1 MLSSVSILIADDE
14 ESFREST
21 GCLLRR
27 EGFECSCAKDAQD
40 AIDSLGS
47 RHFDVLIADIRMP
60 HNENMRVVRKAMEL
74 DAEIAVIV
82 ATAYPSMETAIQS
95 VELPVA
101 AYMTKPLDFDE
112 LLARIRAV
120 VRTSRRRRTIAAV
133 IERLGTCI
141 ADLDSA
147 QTQWRPIEA
156 ETADVPERTIRTL
169 AACLSEL
176 LSLLPA
182 TAPDRRWQS
191 LCELLD
197 CPQRAVHRQAILEA
211 IEVLKMTRDTFKS
224 KPLAILRGKLE
235 HLMGIS

>member
-1 MLSSVSILIADDE
+1 MANSVSIIIADDE

-21 GCLLRR
+21 SCLLRR
-27 EGFECSCAKDAQD
+27 EGFECFCAEDAQD
-40 AIDSLGS
+40 AIDRLES

-60 HNENMRVVRKAMEL
+60 HNENMRVVRRAMEL
-74 DAEIAVIV
+74 DAEMAVIV
-82 ATAYPSMETAIQS
+82 ATGYPSTETAIQS

-112 LLARIRAV
+112 LLVRIHAV
-120 VRTSRRRRTIAAV
+120 VATSRRRRAIAAV
-133 IERLGTCI
+133 VERLETCI
-141 ADLDSA
+141 ADLDSTR
-147 QTQWRPIEA
+147 TQRRPIET

-176 LSLLPA
+176 LSLLPS
-182 TAPDRRWQS
+182 TAPDRRWQN

-197 CPQRAVHRQAILEA
+197 CPQQAVHRQAILEA

-235 HLMGIS
+235 HLMGTS